1 MKYVYTAII
10 EKPEKDGQFYLVSFP
25 DFDRQTQGK
34 TFYEALVMAEDLLN
48 LILVDYEDSK
58 REIPKPGN
66 QEALQEAIKGNNAE
80 LTYVTADT
88 DHYRKKNGRKTVKK
102 TLSIPAWLNTQAEAA
117 GVNFSQTLQEAL
129 CEKLAL

>member
-25 DFDRQTQGK
+25 DFYSQTQGK
-34 TFYEALVMAEDLLN
+34 ALVMAEDLLN
-48 LILVDYEDSK
+48 LILVDCEDSNL
-58 REIPKPGN
+58 EIPNPGN
-66 QEALQEAIKGNNAE
+66 QSALQEVIKGKNAE